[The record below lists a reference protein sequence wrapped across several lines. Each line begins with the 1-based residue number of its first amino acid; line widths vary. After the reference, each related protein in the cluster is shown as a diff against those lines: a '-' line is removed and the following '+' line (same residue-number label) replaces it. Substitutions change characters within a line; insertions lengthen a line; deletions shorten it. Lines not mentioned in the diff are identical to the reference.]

1 MDRATGDADF
11 VFAGKIRE
19 LTIVFEG
26 SVDLH
31 ELGGGVD
38 DFFGVEA
45 RDWAADDI
53 AGDISASATGGD
65 SDAGEFGKNRGDF
78 VDAQPV
84 ELDGHAGRDVAEA
97 VAEAIGEFGEFDGLG
112 GGELATWEAQA
123 HHEVATFFGFLTINA
138 IPLHAIEVLRIN
150 GFEA

>member
-65 SDAGEFGKNRGDF
+65 SDAGEFREDRGDF